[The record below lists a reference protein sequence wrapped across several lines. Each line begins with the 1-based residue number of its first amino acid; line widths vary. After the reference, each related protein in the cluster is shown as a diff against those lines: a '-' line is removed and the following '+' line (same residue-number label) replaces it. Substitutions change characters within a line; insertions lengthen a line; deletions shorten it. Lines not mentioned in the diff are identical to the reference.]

1 MEVLRIILS
10 EPIISNSGQDYSITS
25 LLISK
30 DIKDCLLGLYNIDSQ
45 DYAIVNPYKMPNLIE
60 LYNVKSKKIDLI
72 VKRFF
77 SSSKEIE
84 ILKKKYQIASAEK
97 HSFLWNERV
106 LKGYLNSR
114 INRYKTINPIFLRK
128 TFENEITQNSRI
140 DTDEFKKIA
149 TSELLEHLSLQ
160 FNWRKEEL
168 HLEWETF
175 QITFS
180 KCTLDSKN
188 QVCFY
193 GVFKTNFVPPIFIG
207 DYTEN
212 GCGKI
217 ILLKDEAIK
226 IKRAQSITLYF
237 EDDFFNELKR
247 VSNEN
252 NMDELSFSRMCIEEK
267 LEAINK
273 EENEI

>member
-10 EPIISNSGQDYSITS
+10 EPIKSSQDYSITS

-30 DIKDCLLGLYNIDSQ
+30 DIKDCLLGLYNIDYQ
-45 DYAIVNPYKMPNLIE
+45 DYAIVHPYKMPNLIE
-60 LYNVKSKKIDLI
+60 LYNIKSKKIDLI

-77 SSSKEIE
+77 SLNKEIE
-84 ILKKKYQIASAEK
+84 ILKKIYTIENIEK

-106 LKGYLNSR
+106 LKGYLNAR
-114 INRYKTINPIFLRK
+114 INRYKTINPIFLRT
-128 TFENEITQNSRI
+128 TFEDKITQNNRI
-140 DTDEFKKIA
+140 KTEEFKKIA
-149 TSELLEHLSLQ
+149 TSHLLEHLSLQ
-160 FNWRKEEL
+160 FNWLKDEL
-168 HLEWETF
+168 YLEWENF
-175 QITFS
+175 QVTFS
-180 KCTLDSKN
+180 KCTLDGKN

-217 ILLKDEAIK
+217 ILLKDDSIK
-226 IKRAQSITLYF
+226 IKRAKSITLYF
-237 EDDFFNELKR
+237 EDEFFNELKR
-247 VSNEN
+247 VSYEN
-252 NMDELSFSRMCIEEK
+252 KMDELSFARICIEEK
-267 LEAINK
+267 IKVMNK